1 MQCGALLSKV
11 RRATL
16 AKMTQQKTSKIALR
30 VEPEL
35 RDRLEA
41 AAELDRRPMANLI
54 RAVLEDWIDSQ
65 AQGERVSNGGRS
77 TSYANATSRVV

>member
-1 MQCGALLSKV
+1 
-11 RRATL
+11 
-16 AKMTQQKTSKIALR
+16 MTQQKTSKIALR

-54 RAVLEDWIDSQ
+54 RNVLADWVDRQ
-65 AQGERVSNGGRS
+65 VQGEQPVGR
-77 TSYANATSRVV
+77 

>member
-1 MQCGALLSKV
+1 MA
-11 RRATL
+11 
-16 AKMTQQKTSKIALR
+16 QQKTSKIALR

-54 RAVLEDWIDSQ
+54 RAVLADWIDRQ
-65 AQGERVSNGGRS
+65 AQGARSIER
-77 TSYANATSRVV
+77 

>member
-1 MQCGALLSKV
+1 MSDAPRCG
-11 RRATL
+11 
-16 AKMTQQKTSKIALR
+16 MTQQKTSKIALR

-54 RAVLEDWIDSQ
+54 RAVLADWIERQ
-65 AQGERVSNGGRS
+65 AQGERTVWR
-77 TSYANATSRVV
+77 

>member
-1 MQCGALLSKV
+1 MSDARSFGMA
-11 RRATL
+11 
-16 AKMTQQKTSKIALR
+16 QQKTSKIALR

-54 RAVLEDWIDSQ
+54 RAVLADWIDRQ
-65 AQGERVSNGGRS
+65 AQGARSIER
-77 TSYANATSRVV
+77 

>member
-1 MQCGALLSKV
+1 MSDAPRCG
-11 RRATL
+11 
-16 AKMTQQKTSKIALR
+16 MTQQKTSKIALR

-54 RAVLEDWIDSQ
+54 RAVLADWIERQ
-65 AQGERVSNGGRS
+65 AHGERTVWR
-77 TSYANATSRVV
+77 